1 MSSIEILLIEDSP
14 ADIELTQHALNN
26 GKIKNQLTVI
36 SDGEKALQFLFK
48 QDPHQQAR
56 TPDIILLDLNLP
68 KVDGRE
74 ILQALKSEP
83 TLASIP
89 VIVLSSSEA
98 AADIQQSYRLHANC
112 FISKPVQLE
121 DFMEVIRMVETFWID
136 IVRLPSF
143 DTV

>member
-1 MSSIEILLIEDSP
+1 MNSIEILLIEDNP
-14 ADIELTQHALNN
+14 ADIELTRQALST
-26 GKIKNQLTVI
+26 GKIKNRLTVI
-36 SDGEKALQFLFK
+36 MDGEEALQFLFK
-48 QDPHQQAR
+48 QDSHQQAI

-68 KVDGRE
+68 KINGRE
-74 ILQALKSEP
+74 ILHALKSEP
-83 TLASIP
+83 ALASIP

-112 FISKPVQLE
+112 FISKPVRFE

-143 DTV
+143 STT